1 VPSLRG
7 AAPLE
12 RKRLFLRAAR
22 VRVVAQAGP
31 LMGWEDAALRAAP
44 WVLGAACVMFL
55 VLAWRE
61 IRNITRRKP

>member
-1 VPSLRG
+1 
-7 AAPLE
+7 
-12 RKRLFLRAAR
+12 
-22 VRVVAQAGP
+22 
-31 LMGWEDAALRAAP
+31 MGWEDAALRAAP